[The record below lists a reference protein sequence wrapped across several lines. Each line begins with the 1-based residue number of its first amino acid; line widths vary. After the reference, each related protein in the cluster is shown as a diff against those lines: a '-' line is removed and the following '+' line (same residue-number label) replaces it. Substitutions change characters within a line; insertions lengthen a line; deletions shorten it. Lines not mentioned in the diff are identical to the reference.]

1 MRQYELTTHLLFHP
15 KQLSWFEFASRQGPG
30 AERALTRCELEPRML
45 FRMKKH
51 LPQALFLTLAKGTFS
66 LGS

>member
-30 AERALTRCELEPRML
+30 AERALTRCELELRML
-45 FRMKKH
+45 LRMKKQ
-51 LPQALFLTLAKGTFS
+51 LPQALFFNTAEGTFS